1 MKTYLITYNC
11 GAIFRTQMPSETK
24 FVEAENDW
32 DLVYGVMELFGYSD
46 VEECLEYFDEND
58 IDLDKGPFNALEE
71 FLDEID
77 YTGDIL
83 VESII
88 EVKSQETV
96 YSF

>member
-1 MKTYLITYNC
+1 MKTYLITYNR
-11 GAIFRTQMPSETK
+11 GAIFREQMPSESI
-24 FVEAENDW
+24 FIEAENDW
-32 DLVYGVMELFGYSD
+32 DLVYGVMELFGYGD

-58 IDLDKGPFNALEE
+58 IDLGKGPFNALEE
-71 FLDEID
+71 FLGEID

-88 EVKSQETV
+88 EVKEQKTV

>member
-1 MKTYLITYNC
+1 MKTYLITYNS
-11 GAIFRTQMPSETK
+11 GAIFRTQMPSETI
-24 FVEAENDW
+24 FVEVESDW
-32 DLVYGVMELFGYSD
+32 DLVYEVMELFGYED
-46 VEECLEYFDEND
+46 VDDCLEYFDEND
-58 IDLDKGPFNALEE
+58 IDLGKGPFNALEE

-88 EVKSQETV
+88 DVKEQKTV